1 MSNNQEKELNAKV
14 ERGIDMAMDNLSG
27 HLSDVLTGKLTDT
40 LASKL
45 TCKTSDKFT
54 ETPWA
59 VIESYFKDQHLAQLV
74 RHQIESYNN
83 FVIIKFRK
91 RLICLIQFKS
101 VQRMILTRKRKVQLG
116 IIHYI

>member
-1 MSNNQEKELNAKV
+1 MLNNQEKQLNAKV
-14 ERGIDMAMDNLSG
+14 ERGIDMAMENLTE

-45 TCKTSDKFT
+45 TGKTSDKFT

-83 FVIIKFRK
+83 FVNYQ
-91 RLICLIQFKS
+91 IQKT
-101 VQRMILTRKRKVQLG
+101 MI
-116 IIHYI
+116 